1 MLMDAK
7 IVDGEILVIWDEHD
21 REVIRLPL
29 LALQNFNPGICAT
42 EILSTL
48 LQTTN
53 YQVIPVEELA
63 KMAANAAKIIRDIL
77 TDGQDETT

>member
-7 IVDGEILVIWDEHD
+7 IVDGEILIIWDEHD

-42 EILSTL
+42 EILSTM
-48 LQTTN
+48 LQTEA
-53 YQVIPVEELA
+53 YQIIPMEDLA
-63 KMAANAAKIIRDIL
+63 HMAANAAKIIRDTL
-77 TDGQDETT
+77 TDGHDETT